1 MDKNKIIGS
10 VILEGATTA
19 EDSVIIGANKSGNR
33 LRATGTL
40 QDMDVKNRNERIY
53 SKADLSPEIN
63 GPRMTELINAGQFY
77 GECGHPLTEDLV
89 RQQTI
94 DPKLKCVL
102 FEKVWIEGNLI
113 KANFLGAN
121 NTYGADFDADLRDGR
136 KPAFS
141 LRALGYIEND
151 QGKAYVKGIKVVTWD
166 HVIYPSHKV
175 AYTANV
181 LTESAMGKNNNNEFV
196 VPVNDPG
203 TIITITDH
211 DVATAINKM
220 QRESAN
226 LTQIV
231 ESFNTLYDKITLID
245 ENTLALTSRF
255 GEKILVN
262 LEQHVSNI
270 LMDYAFKM

>member
-40 QDMDVKNRNERIY
+40 QDMEVKNRNERIY

-151 QGKAYVKGIKVVTWD
+151 QGKAYIKGIKVITWD

-181 LTESAMGKNNNNEFV
+181 LTESAIGKNNSNEFV

-270 LMDYAFKM
+270 LMDYAFKI

>member
-175 AYTANV
+175 AYTSNV
-181 LTESAMGKNNNNEFV
+181 LTESAIGKNNSNEFV

>member
-136 KPAFS
+136 KQAFS

-151 QGKAYVKGIKVVTWD
+151 QGKA
-166 HVIYPSHKV
+166 
-175 AYTANV
+175 
-181 LTESAMGKNNNNEFV
+181 
-196 VPVNDPG
+196 
-203 TIITITDH
+203 
-211 DVATAINKM
+211 
-220 QRESAN
+220 
-226 LTQIV
+226 
-231 ESFNTLYDKITLID
+231 
-245 ENTLALTSRF
+245 
-255 GEKILVN
+255 
-262 LEQHVSNI
+262 
-270 LMDYAFKM
+270 